1 MTLHTFCCST
11 FPGFLVKALVF
22 SEGLGTSALL
32 DATFELSWDSPPV
45 VRSSVDLVSLNS
57 TEFIPTLELVL
68 LEGALRVSSHVTNSI
83 GSLSHALLARSI
95 FLFISSMPEKTG
107 DGSLSGLSDG
117 EDSDMFTARL
127 FVSNKL
133 SVSSLA
139 GSGGLASKSLL
150 GSFFDTAS
158 DCSLSSFSCWCKQL
172 CSYCI
177 CTKEL
182 GRGQT
187 DRNVYNRGGWMEG
200 MYTQKRKTPLL
211 TKPLG
216 ILYFFSVVH

>member
-32 DATFELSWDSPPV
+32 DATFELSCDSPPV

-68 LEGALRVSSHVTNSI
+68 LEGALRVSSHAEVPNSI

-150 GSFFDTAS
+150 GSFFDTTS

-187 DRNVYNRGGWMEG
+187 DRNVYGGG
-200 MYTQKRKTPLL
+200 GGGADTKKKKKPHLKKT
-211 TKPLG
+211 
-216 ILYFFSVVH
+216 